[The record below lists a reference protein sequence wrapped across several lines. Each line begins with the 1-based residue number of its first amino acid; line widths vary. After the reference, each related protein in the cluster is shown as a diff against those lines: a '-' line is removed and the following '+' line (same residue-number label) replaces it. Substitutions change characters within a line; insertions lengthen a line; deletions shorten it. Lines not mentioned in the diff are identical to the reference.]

1 MAANFL
7 KIAWHAMWEG
17 SQWYVGEHS
26 VVFAFLKWNLVLTV
40 SNEDGF
46 CTSCGHVVMSIFAHK
61 TNLKNKCFGNVS
73 VALDLRIFA
82 IVV

>member
-1 MAANFL
+1 M
-7 KIAWHAMWEG
+7 
-17 SQWYVGEHS
+17 
-26 VVFAFLKWNLVLTV
+26 LTV
-40 SNEDGF
+40 SEMYRSNEDGF